1 MYSAVYKG
9 KGFVVKKLWI
19 FVFGFIFTVG
29 AFATGIDSG
38 ATSADCD
45 NATLGQYNGT
55 ANLEMDWQPNTINI
69 RWYDGENQL
78 SVQSAAQT
86 CSYGGALYLPTAP
99 TKKGYTFEGWELKHA
114 IPGGYTELEYIQTN
128 GDEYID
134 TGYAWT
140 TQNRKVNMEFMI
152 TTYKR
157 RSHLFGS
164 TNYLDYDLNPYFST
178 NASYEQNYIG
188 TERYFYLNQDFIQ
201 NTKYNVVWDLRSDK
215 SFQMTVNNTNYGPA
229 TVDRIP
235 TTGVSVYLFHV
246 HRINPASFLE
256 GYNPAIGRIYG
267 TKMWD
272 NENLVRNFIP
282 AKRNSDNVV
291 GMYDTVTQTF
301 FTNAGSGTFTA
312 GPEIQ

>member
-1 MYSAVYKG
+1 MNPSPQSGAVMKRG
-9 KGFVVKKLWI
+9 GGCTDTTIRKKERDMKKFLI
-19 FVFGFIFTVG
+19 ILSLLFFSTDS
-29 AFATGIDSG
+29 FATGIGNVS
-38 ATSADCD
+38 SAPCD
-45 NATLGQYNGT
+45 NDTLSKYTGT
-55 ANLEMDWQPNTINI
+55 ANVEINWEPNTINLN
-69 RWYDGENQL
+69 WYNGDEKLTVANNAQSCVYDGTL
-78 SVQSAAQT
+78 TVPAQ
-86 CSYGGALYLPTAP
+86 P
-99 TKKGYTFEGWELKHA
+99 TKPGYTFNGWKV
-114 IPGGYTELEYIQTN
+114 IRVPGGFTELEYIQTS

-152 TTYKR
+152 TTYRR

-164 TNYLDYDLNPYFST
+164 TNYLDYDLNPFFST

-188 TERYFYLNQDFIQ
+188 TERYFYLTQDFIQ

-272 NENLVRNFIP
+272 
-282 AKRNSDNVV
+282 
-291 GMYDTVTQTF
+291 
-301 FTNAGSGTFTA
+301 
-312 GPEIQ
+312 